1 MLERM
6 GRPSKGHRELLAT
19 RAAPGLSRAV
29 RSHAEARG
37 LTVSDYIAIVLA
49 DAVGRP
55 EDAPINN
62 TKTPQESLPMIA

>member
-55 EDAPINN
+55 EDAPNN